1 MVKLA
6 ELNPSIST
14 SHILERVVSFSS
26 ALFESAL
33 SLKALLRHLEVESH
47 SPLLAFVSANL
58 AERTCKM
65 MILKNRNRVYFTFL
79 EPFLVYAW
87 CRLLQAFTN
96 LHVLDSEVLLLRY
109 FLNSNCN
116 TLIVHWFS
124 FPYTLSVLPSWSLHP
139 QYAQNFWYDFRH
151 STPSVCTNTFWTHW
165 SLQDHTCKEE

>member
-33 SLKALLRHLEVESH
+33 SLKALLHHLEAESH

-116 TLIVHWFS
+116 ALIVH
-124 FPYTLSVLPSWSLHP
+124 
-139 QYAQNFWYDFRH
+139 
-151 STPSVCTNTFWTHW
+151 
-165 SLQDHTCKEE
+165 